1 MIRFEDIQGKVESYM
16 PGADLDLLRK
26 AYVFSAKEHKG
37 QVRSSGEPYLIH
49 PLSVAGIL
57 ADLRLD
63 LTCVVAGLLHD
74 VLEDT
79 LTTREVLEQQ
89 FGRDIAHVV
98 EGLTKI
104 ARITFNSKEQQQA
117 ESFRKMMLAMVDDI
131 RVVLVKLADRLHNMR
146 TLQHLSPR
154 QQERIA
160 RETLDIYAP
169 IANRL
174 GMAQIKNELED
185 LSLKF
190 LDPPGHEAL
199 LEAVDERR
207 KVTDEFIR
215 EIQTTLRAELDRAGI
230 TCDISGRRKHLYSIY
245 KKIKRQQIDV
255 SEVYDYIAF
264 RILTHSIK
272 DCYGALGIIH
282 GLWRPVP
289 GRIKDF
295 IAIPK
300 PNMYQSLHTSVM
312 TDKGQPFEV
321 QIRTFEMHRVAEMGI
336 AAHWKYKEGKGARD
350 QDANIQWLRQIMEWQ
365 QELKDPREFLNMVKV
380 DLYPDEVYCFTPQGQ
395 VKSFPRGATPID
407 FAYSVHTEVGHRC
420 VGARINGKIQP
431 LRTELHNG
439 DIVEILTSPNHHPSQ
454 DWLTIAR
461 TPRARAKV
469 RQWLNVDRRNRSVD
483 LGKTVCDREFK
494 RYRFNLKSH
503 LQDGTRLREVLQSM
517 GVPSLD
523 DFYAAVGYGKLAP
536 RTLIEKLD
544 PAARVH
550 EAAEGVIAHAVRKA
564 LGLSGKKVS
573 VRGLDDALIA
583 LARCCNPIRGEPIV
597 GYITRGRGVTVH
609 SERCPNLEKLLY
621 DPERRIEVVWED
633 ADESRFEVRI
643 TVLSE
648 DRPGILAKITAAIAD
663 AKSNIKNVEA
673 RTFEDHRGEITLV
686 LDIQDLDHLQRI
698 LDKVKGIEGVYRVDR
713 QVA

>member
-1 MIRFEDIQGKVESYM
+1 MIRFEDIQEKVESYM
-16 PGADLDLLRK
+16 PGADLDLLRR
-26 AYVFSAKEHKG
+26 AYVFSAREHKG
-37 QVRSSGEPYLIH
+37 QTRSSGEPYLTH
-49 PLSVAGIL
+49 PLSVANIL
-57 ADLRLD
+57 ADLKLD
-63 LTCVVAGLLHD
+63 MTCVVAGLLHD

-79 LTTREVLEQQ
+79 LTTREVLEQY

-104 ARITFNSKEQQQA
+104 ARISFNSKEQQQA

-146 TLQHLSPR
+146 TLEHLSPR

-160 RETLDIYAP
+160 RETLEIYAP

-174 GMAQIKNELED
+174 GMAKIKNELED
-185 LSLKF
+185 LTLRH
-190 LDPPGHEAL
+190 LDPAGCEAL
-199 LEAVDERR
+199 LAALEEKR

-215 EIQTTLRAELDRAGI
+215 EIQGTLKAELDKAGI
-230 TCDISGRRKHLYSIY
+230 ACEISGRRKHLYSIY
-245 KKIKRQQIDV
+245 KKIRKQRIDV

-264 RILTHSIK
+264 RILTGSVK
-272 DCYGALGIIH
+272 DCYGALGVIH

-295 IAIPK
+295 IAMPK

-321 QIRTFEMHRVAEMGI
+321 QIRTHEMHRVAEEGI
-336 AAHWKYKEGKGARD
+336 AAHWKYKEGQGGKED
-350 QDANIQWLRQIMEWQ
+350 DANIQWLRQIMEWQ

-380 DLYPDEVYCFTPQGQ
+380 DLYPEEVYCFTPQGA
-395 VKSFPRGATPID
+395 VKSFPRGATPVD

-420 VGARINGKIQP
+420 VGARINGKLVP
-431 LRTELHNG
+431 LRTELGNG
-439 DIVEILTSPNHHPSQ
+439 DIVEILTAPNHHPSQ
-454 DWLTIAR
+454 DWLTFAR
-461 TPRARAKV
+461 TPRARTKI
-469 RQWLNVDRRNRSVD
+469 RQWLNVDRRNRSIE
-483 LGKTVCDREFK
+483 LGKAVCDREFK
-494 RYRFNLKSH
+494 RYRFSLKPH
-503 LQDGTRLREVLQSM
+503 LSEGGRLRDLLQ
-517 GVPSLD
+517 GLGCPGLD
-523 DFYAAVGYGKLAP
+523 DFYVAVGYGKLAP
-536 RTLIEKLD
+536 RALIEKLE
-544 PAARVH
+544 PAARPH
-550 EAAEGVIAHAVRKA
+550 EAAEGGLTQAVKKA
-564 LGLSGKKVS
+564 LGLSGRKVR

-621 DPERRIEVVWED
+621 DPERRIEVAWEGD
-633 ADESRFEVRI
+633 DESRFDVRI
-643 TVLSE
+643 TVFSE
-648 DRPGILAKITAAIAD
+648 DRPGMLAKITSAIAE

-673 RTFEDHRGEITLV
+673 RTFEDRRGEITLV
-686 LDIQDLDHLQRI
+686 LDIEDVDHLQRI
-698 LDKVKGIEGVYRVDR
+698 LEKVKGIDGVYHVER